1 MAANRDADRNPTGAE
16 SAMTVRVVIA
26 THPRRG
32 ERARRLGPGTH
43 ALLEHADAPVRL
55 VPTGAH
61 RGDA

>member
-1 MAANRDADRNPTGAE
+1 
-16 SAMTVRVVIA
+16 MTVRVVIA